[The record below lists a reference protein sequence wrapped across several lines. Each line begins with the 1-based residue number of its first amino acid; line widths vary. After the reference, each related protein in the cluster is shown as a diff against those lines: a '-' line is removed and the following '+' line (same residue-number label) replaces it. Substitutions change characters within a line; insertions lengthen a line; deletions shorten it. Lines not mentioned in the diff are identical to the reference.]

1 MKTLTLLAA
10 ALLTVGC
17 TMRAEFSMMKQWD
30 RPAERTITEDT
41 SHNVKQP
48 PRTTIET
55 QEQINVAPVK
65 EYKPSAVD
73 ETYRPQ
79 HKPMQHQAPSPEV
92 VPAVIVPDKPST
104 YIYQH
109 VPHKDGSACYVRKVP
124 GVYALR

>member
-1 MKTLTLLAA
+1 MKTFAILAA
-10 ALLTVGC
+10 VLFTVGC

-55 QEQINVAPVK
+55 QEQINVAPATPR
-65 EYKPSAVD
+65 PSAVD
-73 ETYRPQ
+73 ETYRPS
-79 HKPMQHQAPSPEV
+79 HKPMKSNTSDHEV

-109 VPHKDGSACYVRKVP
+109 IHHKGDSVCYVRKTL
-124 GVYALR
+124 GVYAAR